1 MNPRNNEYDVS
12 VMASSS
18 SSPRNSNKHGIFL
31 SFRGEDTRDN
41 FTSHLYSALCH
52 NNIETFIDNDLKRGD
67 EISQSLLDTIE
78 ASTISIIIF
87 SERYASSGWCL
98 DELLKILEC
107 KHVYGQI
114 VIPVFCR
121 VDPSHVR
128 WQTGTFGDYF
138 SKLGER
144 FPKKMQRWRSALT
157 EAANLSGFDSH
168 VIRPESKLVEE
179 IANEI
184 LERLDDT
191 FQSYN
196 KDLVGVEW
204 RIKEIESLLCTGSAG
219 AYILGIW
226 GIGGIGKTT
235 IADAV
240 FNKISRHFEGSYFA
254 QNVREAEETGGMKD
268 LQKELLSKLLNDRNV
283 RNIESQLN
291 RLARK
296 KVLIVFDDV
305 THPRQIESLIRR
317 LDRLASGSRVIITTR
332 DKQVLKNCWASQI
345 YQMEELVYTDAQKL
359 FSQYAFRGG
368 HLDASYTEVTYKAIK
383 YAHGVP
389 LALKVL
395 GRHLCERSKE
405 EWESA
410 MRKLEIIPHM
420 EIQEVLKIS
429 YDTLDDSQKNVFLD
443 IACFLEGE
451 HRDVV
456 ISFFDASGFQARI
469 ELSVLEGK
477 SLITL
482 NYHDHIRMHD
492 LLRDMGRDIVRKES
506 IDHPGNRSRLW
517 HHKDIYEVFKK
528 NTGTEAIKGI
538 SLDMSKINKGVPFTE
553 LRYFEWHQFPLKTL
567 NILHW
572 ENLVSLKMP
581 GSKVTQLWDDV
592 QNLVSLKRIDLKYSK
607 LLTKLPDL
615 SLARNLEILDLGYC
629 SSLTETHSSIQY
641 LNKLEVLDLDRCES
655 LTSLPTSIHSKYLTR
670 LVLRGCSNLKN
681 LPKMTSCHLRRTL
694 PLLGVGIEEL
704 PSSIECLSNIGELL
718 IYNCKRLEN
727 ISSSI
732 FKLQFLESIR
742 IHRCPNL
749 QFLEIPSCNIDGT
762 RSKEQPS
769 SELKLKK
776 CPRPESLPSGQC
788 MFKSLTSLEIIDCPN
803 FERLPDELGNLQA
816 LNRLIIDGTAIREL
830 PEGLGQLALLSKLE
844 LKNCSELEYISSSI
858 FKLKSVESIEISN
871 CSNLKG
877 FPEIPFCNI
886 DGSGIERIPSSVLK
900 LNKCSKLE
908 SLPSS
913 LCMFKSLTSLE
924 IIDCKKLERLPDEL
938 GNLEALE
945 ELRVEG
951 TGIREVPKSLAQ
963 LALSKL
969 KLKKCSSFE
978 SLPSRL
984 YVSKSLTSLEIIDCK
999 NFMRLPDEIGNLEYL
1014 KVLTIKGTAIREV
1027 PESLGQLSSL
1037 EWLVLSDNNLQI
1049 IPESLN
1055 QLSSLVSLKLSNNN
1069 LERIPERLDPLSS
1082 LKYLDLFENNLDRIP
1097 EYLRSFPTSIPSE
1110 FTSLRLSVDLRNCL
1124 KLDPNELSEIIKDG
1138 WMKQSV
1144 NGETYITKSM
1154 YFPGNGI
1161 PKWFRHQ
1168 SMGSTI
1174 SLKTP
1179 QPTGYNKLMGFAFCV
1194 VVACS
1199 VSECCRHESV
1209 EDDRKCNLFDV
1220 VCDRRSEGYDSYT
1233 SSYLGKI
1240 SHVES
1245 DHVFLGSSI
1254 FAAQAPKIASSQVVR
1269 IAKEFYRDG
1278 PPKAALSE
1286 FESSLAERESLK
1298 SILTG
1303 DPNSRLQRKSKIFR
1317 DELVQLVGL
1326 IVQSSEDK
1334 RSFALQLSCQF
1345 EGKFYNTLQLTA
1357 TGAAG
1362 RASCAPHEAAG
1373 TARDRERDCA
1383 AALASCAPPE
1393 AAVGTACDRDRDC
1406 AAARASYTPP
1416 EADGTARD
1424 RRLSV
1429 VLLL

>member
-1 MNPRNNEYDVS
+1 MSLSLNLMNPRNNEYDVS

-18 SSPRNSNKHGIFL
+18 PSPRNSNKHGIFL

-107 KHVYGQI
+107 KHDYGQI

-204 RIKEIESLLCTGSAG
+204 RIKEIESLLRIGAAG
-219 AYILGIW
+219 VYILGIC

-254 QNVREAEETGGMKD
+254 PNVRDAEETGRIKD
-268 LQKELLSKLLNDRNV
+268 LQKELLSDVLNDRIVRNV
-283 RNIESQLN
+283 RSQLN

-305 THPRQIESLIRR
+305 NNPRQIESLIGR
-317 LDRLASGSRVIITTR
+317 LDQLASGSRVIITTR

-345 YQMEELVYTDAQKL
+345 YWMKELVHGDAHKL
-359 FSQYAFRGG
+359 FCQCAFGG
-368 HLDASYTEVTYKAIK
+368 DHPDASYTELTDKAIE
-383 YAHGVP
+383 YAQGVP

-395 GRHLCERSKE
+395 GRYLCERSKD

-410 MRKLEIIPHM
+410 MRKLEVIPHM
-420 EIQEVLKIS
+420 EIQEVLKVS
-429 YDTLDDSQKNVFLD
+429 YDSLDDSQKDVFLD
-443 IACFLEGE
+443 IACFFEGE
-451 HRDVV
+451 HRDEVT
-456 ISFFDASGFQARI
+456 SFFDARGFQAKI

-477 SLITL
+477 SLITCFH
-482 NYHDHIRMHD
+482 NYIRMHD
-492 LLRDMGRDIVRKES
+492 LIRDMGREIVRNES
-506 IDHPGNRSRLW
+506 IDHPGNRSRLC

-528 NTGTEAIKGI
+528 NMGTEAIKGI

-581 GSKVTQLWDDV
+581 CSKVTQLWDDV

-615 SLARNLEILDLGYC
+615 SLAQNLEILDLGYC

-641 LNKLEVLDLDRCES
+641 LNKLEVLDLDRCKS
-655 LTSLPTSIHSKYLTR
+655 LTSLPTSIHSKYLKR

-681 LPKMTSCHLRRTL
+681 LPKMTSCHLRSTL

-704 PSSIECLSNIGELL
+704 PSSIKCLSNIGELL
-718 IYNCKRLEN
+718 IYSCKRLEN

-749 QFLEIPSCNIDGT
+749 QFLEMPSCNIDGT

-816 LNRLIIDGTAIREL
+816 LNMLIIDGTAIREL

-858 FKLKSVESIEISN
+858 FKLKSLESIEISN

-1027 PESLGQLSSL
+1027 PESLGKLSSL

-1154 YFPGNGI
+1154 YFPGNEI

-1168 SMGSTI
+1168 STGSTI

-1220 VCDRRSEGYDSYT
+1220 VCDRRSEGCDSYS

-1245 DHVFLGSSI
+1245 DHVFLGSRI
-1254 FAAQAPKIASSQVVR
+1254 FDGENSFICGAPEIASSQVVR

-1286 FESSLAERESLK
+1286 LESSLAERESLK

-1303 DPNSRLQRKSKIFR
+1303 DPNSRVLRTR
-1317 DELVQLVGL
+1317 DLLLCNFLAIEG
-1326 IVQSSEDK
+1326 
-1334 RSFALQLSCQF
+1334 SCWNCSRL
-1345 EGKFYNTLQLTA
+1345 KTA
-1357 TGAAG
+1357 TGTAS
-1362 RASCAPHEAAG
+1362 RVSCAPHEAAG
-1373 TARDRERDCA
+1373 TARDRERYCA

-1406 AAARASYTPP
+1406 VAA
-1416 EADGTARD
+1416 
-1424 RRLSV
+1424 
-1429 VLLL
+1429 

>member
-1 MNPRNNEYDVS
+1 MSLSLNLMNPRNNEYDVS

-219 AYILGIW
+219 VYILGIW

-345 YQMEELVYTDAQKL
+345 YQMKELVYTDAQKL

-451 HRDVV
+451 HRDV
-456 ISFFDASGFQARI
+456 
-469 ELSVLEGK
+469 
-477 SLITL
+477 
-482 NYHDHIRMHD
+482 
-492 LLRDMGRDIVRKES
+492 
-506 IDHPGNRSRLW
+506 
-517 HHKDIYEVFKK
+517 
-528 NTGTEAIKGI
+528 GTEAIKGI
-538 SLDMSKINKGVPFTE
+538 SLDMSKINSEIQINPYTFSKMTELRVLKFYGSKNKCMVHSLEGVPFTE

-655 LTSLPTSIHSKYLTR
+655 LTSLPTSIHSKYLKR

-984 YVSKSLTSLEIIDCK
+984 
-999 NFMRLPDEIGNLEYL
+999 
-1014 KVLTIKGTAIREV
+1014 
-1027 PESLGQLSSL
+1027 
-1037 EWLVLSDNNLQI
+1037 
-1049 IPESLN
+1049 
-1055 QLSSLVSLKLSNNN
+1055 
-1069 LERIPERLDPLSS
+1069 
-1082 LKYLDLFENNLDRIP
+1082 IP

-1138 WMKQSV
+1138 WMKQSYV
-1144 NGETYITKSM
+1144 EHNDVILLVI
-1154 YFPGNGI
+1154 I
-1161 PKWFRHQ
+1161 P
-1168 SMGSTI
+1168 S
-1174 SLKTP
+1174 
-1179 QPTGYNKLMGFAFCV
+1179 
-1194 VVACS
+1194 
-1199 VSECCRHESV
+1199 
-1209 EDDRKCNLFDV
+1209 
-1220 VCDRRSEGYDSYT
+1220 
-1233 SSYLGKI
+1233 
-1240 SHVES
+1240 
-1245 DHVFLGSSI
+1245 
-1254 FAAQAPKIASSQVVR
+1254 AQAPEIASSQVVR

-1303 DPNSRLQRKSKIFR
+1303 DPNSRVLRTR
-1317 DELVQLVGL
+1317 DLLL
-1326 IVQSSEDK
+1326 CNFLANL
-1334 RSFALQLSCQF
+1334 R
-1345 EGKFYNTLQLTA
+1345 TA

-1406 AAARASYTPP
+1406 AAARASCTPP

>member
-1 MNPRNNEYDVS
+1 MSLSLNLMNPRNNEYDVS

-18 SSPRNSNKHGIFL
+18 PSPRNSNKHGIFL

-107 KHVYGQI
+107 KHDYGQI

-204 RIKEIESLLCTGSAG
+204 RIKEIESLLRIGAAG
-219 AYILGIW
+219 VYILGIC

-254 QNVREAEETGGMKD
+254 PNVRDAEETGRIKD
-268 LQKELLSKLLNDRNV
+268 LQKELLSDVLNDRIVRNV
-283 RNIESQLN
+283 RSQLN

-305 THPRQIESLIRR
+305 NNPRQIESLIGR
-317 LDRLASGSRVIITTR
+317 LDQLASGSRVIITTR

-345 YQMEELVYTDAQKL
+345 YWMKELVHGDAHKL
-359 FSQYAFRGG
+359 FCQCAFGG
-368 HLDASYTEVTYKAIK
+368 DHPDASYTELTDKAIE
-383 YAHGVP
+383 YAQGVP

-395 GRHLCERSKE
+395 GRYLCERSKD

-410 MRKLEIIPHM
+410 MRKLEVIPHM
-420 EIQEVLKIS
+420 EIQEVLKVS
-429 YDTLDDSQKNVFLD
+429 YDSLDDSQKDVFLD
-443 IACFLEGE
+443 IACFFEGE
-451 HRDVV
+451 HRDEVT
-456 ISFFDASGFQARI
+456 SFFDARGFQAKI
-469 ELSVLEGK
+469 ELSVLE
-477 SLITL
+477 
-482 NYHDHIRMHD
+482 
-492 LLRDMGRDIVRKES
+492 E
-506 IDHPGNRSRLW
+506 
-517 HHKDIYEVFKK
+517 
-528 NTGTEAIKGI
+528 
-538 SLDMSKINKGVPFTE
+538 GVPFTE

-581 GSKVTQLWDDV
+581 CSKVTQLWDDV

-615 SLARNLEILDLGYC
+615 SLAQNLEILDLGYC

-641 LNKLEVLDLDRCES
+641 LNKLEVLDLDRCKS
-655 LTSLPTSIHSKYLTR
+655 LTSLPTSIHSKYLKR

-681 LPKMTSCHLRRTL
+681 LPKMTSCHLRSTL

-704 PSSIECLSNIGELL
+704 PSSIKCLSNIGELL
-718 IYNCKRLEN
+718 IYSCKRLEN

-749 QFLEIPSCNIDGT
+749 QFLEMPSCNIDGT

-816 LNRLIIDGTAIREL
+816 LNMLIIDGTAIREL

-858 FKLKSVESIEISN
+858 FKLKSLESIEISN

-1027 PESLGQLSSL
+1027 PESLGKLSSL

-1154 YFPGNGI
+1154 YFPGNEI

-1168 SMGSTI
+1168 STGSTI

-1220 VCDRRSEGYDSYT
+1220 VCDRRSEGCDSYS

-1245 DHVFLGSSI
+1245 DHVFLGSRI
-1254 FAAQAPKIASSQVVR
+1254 FDVICGAPEIASSQVVR

-1286 FESSLAERESLK
+1286 LESSLAERESLK

-1303 DPNSRLQRKSKIFR
+1303 DPNSRVLRTR
-1317 DELVQLVGL
+1317 DLLLCNFLAIEG
-1326 IVQSSEDK
+1326 
-1334 RSFALQLSCQF
+1334 SCWNCSRL
-1345 EGKFYNTLQLTA
+1345 KTA
-1357 TGAAG
+1357 TGTAS
-1362 RASCAPHEAAG
+1362 RVSCAPHEAAG
-1373 TARDRERDCA
+1373 TARDRERYCA

-1406 AAARASYTPP
+1406 VAA
-1416 EADGTARD
+1416 
-1424 RRLSV
+1424 
-1429 VLLL
+1429 

>member
-1 MNPRNNEYDVS
+1 MSLSLNLMNPRNNEYDVS
-12 VMASSS
+12 VMASSSS

-219 AYILGIW
+219 VYILGIW

-240 FNKISRHFEGSYFA
+240 FNKISRHFEGS
-254 QNVREAEETGGMKD
+254 
-268 LQKELLSKLLNDRNV
+268 
-283 RNIESQLN
+283 
-291 RLARK
+291 
-296 KVLIVFDDV
+296 
-305 THPRQIESLIRR
+305 
-317 LDRLASGSRVIITTR
+317 RVIITTR

-345 YQMEELVYTDAQKL
+345 YQMKELVYTDAQKL

-420 EIQEVLKIS
+420 EIQE
-429 YDTLDDSQKNVFLD
+429 
-443 IACFLEGE
+443 
-451 HRDVV
+451 
-456 ISFFDASGFQARI
+456 
-469 ELSVLEGK
+469 
-477 SLITL
+477 
-482 NYHDHIRMHD
+482 
-492 LLRDMGRDIVRKES
+492 
-506 IDHPGNRSRLW
+506 
-517 HHKDIYEVFKK
+517 
-528 NTGTEAIKGI
+528 GTEAIKGI
-538 SLDMSKINKGVPFTE
+538 SLDMSKINSEIQINPYTFSKMTELRVLKFYGSKNKCMVHSLEGVPFTE

-655 LTSLPTSIHSKYLTR
+655 LTSLPTSIHSKYLKR

-830 PEGLGQLALLSKLE
+830 SEGLGQLALLSKLE

-984 YVSKSLTSLEIIDCK
+984 
-999 NFMRLPDEIGNLEYL
+999 
-1014 KVLTIKGTAIREV
+1014 
-1027 PESLGQLSSL
+1027 
-1037 EWLVLSDNNLQI
+1037 
-1049 IPESLN
+1049 
-1055 QLSSLVSLKLSNNN
+1055 
-1069 LERIPERLDPLSS
+1069 
-1082 LKYLDLFENNLDRIP
+1082 IP

-1138 WMKQSV
+1138 WMKQSYV
-1144 NGETYITKSM
+1144 EHNDVILLVI
-1154 YFPGNGI
+1154 I
-1161 PKWFRHQ
+1161 P
-1168 SMGSTI
+1168 S
-1174 SLKTP
+1174 
-1179 QPTGYNKLMGFAFCV
+1179 
-1194 VVACS
+1194 
-1199 VSECCRHESV
+1199 
-1209 EDDRKCNLFDV
+1209 
-1220 VCDRRSEGYDSYT
+1220 
-1233 SSYLGKI
+1233 
-1240 SHVES
+1240 
-1245 DHVFLGSSI
+1245 
-1254 FAAQAPKIASSQVVR
+1254 AQAPEIASSQVVR

-1393 AAVGTACDRDRDC
+1393 AAVGTACDRDCDC
-1406 AAARASYTPP
+1406 AAARASCTPP